1 MTFKNQFVLYLNLL
15 VTTISSDMLSYAFVM
30 VSFCLLLLTPEIIP
44 NFDYLLLQIPSKLK
58 FLFKNVSELF
68 LFMQEHSL
76 MQLELNFF

>member
-15 VTTISSDMLSYAFVM
+15 VTTISSDMLSYAFVT
-30 VSFCLLLLTPEIIP
+30 VSFCLLLLTPEIIS
-44 NFDYLLLQIPSKLK
+44 NFDYLLLQIPSKIK